1 MCLVQAG
8 KQRIAP
14 PALFAAEL
22 ATAWLRPVAT
32 WQMPAFS
39 VINPGMHH
47 YDRRFS
53 GIGRLYGKEGL
64 ERSRRAHV
72 CVIGLGGVG
81 SWAVEALARSGIGE
95 LTLVDL
101 DDVCISNVNRQLHAL
116 DGELGKPKVEVLAR
130 RVRAINPDCVVH
142 PLQAFFLKSNA
153 CEILQAR
160 YDYVLDAIDSPARK
174 CLLIALCREKAIPV
188 ITTGASAGR
197 RDPTAVQV
205 MDLAFSSHDRLLQ
218 EVRKKL
224 RTRHGFPRGGASV
237 WRRVCRLAGA
247 RGVSE
252 RGWLGL
258 WRPCP
263 GPGPPS
269 RLRHRLRHGVF
280 CDRNVRVGRGVAYCT
295 EDRGGVRAGK
305 PEDRRLKTEG
315 GQLAASAPNRRWKF
329 SPTRLAS
336 NSSGSPSNSATKQ

>member
-1 MCLVQAG
+1 MLFPNAG
-8 KQRIAP
+8 FAP
-14 PALFAAEL
+14 AWFSAFKRSLALMSSIVTRVRF
-22 ATAWLRPVAT
+22 RPVRAYRAAQPVLPQKQNSKARASRGLANCPRFHT
-32 WQMPAFS
+32 KLRVMDHFE
-39 VINPGMHH
+39 
-47 YDRRFS
+47 RRFG
-53 GIGRLYGKEGL
+53 GIGRLFGKEGL

-130 RVRAINPDCVVH
+130 RVEAINPNCVVH
-142 PLQAFFLKSNA
+142 SLQAFFLKSNA
-153 CEILQAR
+153 REILQPR

-174 CLLIALCREKAIPV
+174 CLLIALCRESSIPV

-224 RTRHGFPRGGASV
+224 RTRHGFPRGEHPFGVDCVVSREPVVYSAKDGSV
-237 WRRVCRLAGA
+237 CG
-247 RGVSE
+247 
-252 RGWLGL
+252 
-258 WRPCP
+258 
-263 GPGPPS
+263 
-269 RLRHRLRHGVF
+269 
-280 CDRNVRVGRGVAYCT
+280 DR
-295 EDRGGVRAGK
+295 
-305 PEDRRLKTEG
+305 
-315 GQLAASAPNRRWKF
+315 APA
-329 SPTRLAS
+329 PDL
-336 NSSGSPSNSATKQ
+336 